1 MLRIIG
7 IVLML
12 ILMTQSILCLE
23 SENSDYDK
31 NNNNNTEDI
40 SFREARR
47 SNIAESCLTTED
59 ASGTCMTRFR
69 CLSSGG
75 IPKGYCSGSYGVCCE
90 SKPEL

>member
-31 NNNNNTEDI
+31 NNNTEDI